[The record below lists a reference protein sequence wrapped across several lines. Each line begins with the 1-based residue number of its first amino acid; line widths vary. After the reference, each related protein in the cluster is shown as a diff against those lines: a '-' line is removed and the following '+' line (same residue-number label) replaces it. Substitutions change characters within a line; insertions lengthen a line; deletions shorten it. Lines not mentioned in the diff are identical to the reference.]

1 MQIQIPTPPSV
12 NEMYIIRNVKGKT
25 GRSLGFG
32 YRKWRDAAKATVEAQ
47 WLAAGRPTFAKPLS
61 IVIRVNIDHKS
72 DLDNRCKAVLDLL
85 GKSIPG
91 IPDDRW
97 IDSLTI
103 IRDQSIEGALV
114 TVLGGDR

>member
-1 MQIQIPTPPSV
+1 MQIEIPTPPSV
-12 NEMYIIRNVKGKT
+12 NEMYIIRKVKGKT

-32 YRKWRDAAKATVEAQ
+32 YREWRDAAKATVEAQ

-61 IVIRVNIDHKS
+61 VVIRVNIDHKS
-72 DLDNRCKAVLDLL
+72 DIDNRIKAVLDLL

-114 TVLGGDR
+114 TILGGDR

>member
-1 MQIQIPTPPSV
+1 MQIEIPTPPSV

-47 WLAAGRPTFAKPLS
+47 WLAAGKPAFAAPMS
-61 IVIRVNIDHKS
+61 VVIRVNVNRQS
-72 DLDNRCKAVLDLL
+72 DIDNRIKAVLDLL

-114 TVLGGDR
+114 TILGGGR